1 MPRTWLSSGTR
12 STRSG
17 YSGDTRHQLWR
28 ACGLDRSLVQAKNWT
43 YPLMRS
49 TKMSRMGASKGSASL
64 GSSHVLYGDVC
75 LIPLSYLGIK
85 SPQFGCQLSLGS
97 NKIWSRWNLNPPA
110 WIGNI
115 TRKQCLPR
123 QTRLSTDPTTMPAAR
138 RYAGVF
144 TRSSAATWTPITP
157 VCPPQKTAMSRKWP
171 GKKTSTHPLGA

>member
-1 MPRTWLSSGTR
+1 M
-12 STRSG
+12 
-17 YSGDTRHQLWR
+17 
-28 ACGLDRSLVQAKNWT
+28 QAKNWT

-115 TRKQCLPR
+115 TRKTMSTSSDPFVDGSNDNAGR
-123 QTRLSTDPTTMPAAR
+123 QALRRRIHAELSSDLDANHARLSTPENSNVSEMAR
-138 RYAGVF
+138 
-144 TRSSAATWTPITP
+144 
-157 VCPPQKTAMSRKWP
+157 
-171 GKKTSTHPLGA
+171 